1 MNKKELDKNFK
12 FAGCNGICSTCA
24 YLNICDK
31 ILPGY
36 NKPGKCGGP
45 FYKDN
50 IIEEKID

>member
-1 MNKKELDKNFK
+1 MNKKELDKKFK

-50 IIEEKID
+50 KIEEKID